1 MNLGTLGNM
10 FVLYFSDYVSWHC
23 FRMLRVSLKCQ
34 RKKKIENRYGGEGG
48 VEVGWDKNLV
58 GVFYF
63 SFAFSKDKR

>member
-1 MNLGTLGNM
+1 MNLGTLRNM

-34 RKKKIENRYGGEGG
+34 RKKKNRKQIWGGLG
-48 VEVGWDKNLV
+48 VEVGWDKNIV